1 MILEA
6 KKISKSYSKNQSKIN
21 ILKNID
27 FKIYKGEI
35 SVIVGP
41 SGSGKSSLLNILG
54 TLDLDFTGDLFID
67 KIKIKSSME
76 LSDIRKNKIGFI
88 FQFHHLLPE
97 FTIFENILI
106 PQILKNKNIKHAEKD
121 SIEMLKLFNLYDR
134 INHYPSE
141 VSGGERQRVAALR
154 AIANKPLVVVADE
167 PTGNLDK
174 KNSKIM
180 LELILDLKENYN
192 QSFIIA
198 THDEEIVN
206 IADSVYHIE
215 NGLLIKDIR

>member
-1 MILEA
+1 MIIEA

-180 LELILDLKENYN
+180 LELILDLKENYS

-198 THDEEIVN
+198 THDEEIVS

>member
-1 MILEA
+1 MIIEA

-67 KIKIKSSME
+67 KIKIKSSMD

-180 LELILDLKENYN
+180 LELILDLKENYS

-198 THDEEIVN
+198 THDEEIVS